1 MLEEEKNMELNA
13 KEGLYYIIFSL
24 ILGIVFDRLFFKVGI
39 GISHFIFLA
48 LCMSFFIWSLRKSI
62 KIEKN
67 LGWFLLIPI
76 SLLSFS
82 YTLYTNVVF
91 MLLNLVI
98 IPFLMVVSSIL
109 IQKPELK
116 WDKFTFIFY
125 MVKKGIINV
134 LESIGSPFAIIRKLI
149 VRKEKSKNKTIR
161 NQILIGLV
169 ISVPLLIII
178 LGLLNNADMVFSYYL
193 NNITT
198 IFDNINLNNVLPH
211 LILIII
217 IAFYLFGYVWG
228 FKKEDKD
235 YEKILNLEN
244 IGVEALIIITVLV
257 VLNVLYLLFTIIQFS
272 YLYGGGNMD
281 LPAGFTYAE
290 YARRGFFEL
299 AAVTFINFIIV
310 LCCLKYMK
318 KENKKLVTT
327 GNILFSFLILFTL
340 NMLYSANFK
349 LSLYEGSY
357 GYTYLRVFV
366 HLFMLLLFILSIIA
380 LIGIWYRKL
389 PIVKCLIVITLIM
402 YTVINYINIDAFIA
416 KKNIERYNNTGKIDI
431 SYLTSLSYEAV
442 PYLVELRNAEDPNMR
457 AAIDKKLN
465 NMKAEILRQKHLS
478 EFNFSRSRAEKL
490 INVIGK

>member
-1 MLEEEKNMELNA
+1 MLDEEKNMELNS

-24 ILGIVFDRLFFKVGI
+24 ILGIVFDRLFFSNGI
-39 GISHFIFLA
+39 GISHFIFLV
-48 LCMSFFIWSLRKSI
+48 LSISFFIWSMRKNI

-98 IPFLMVVSSIL
+98 IPFLMVASSIL
-109 IQKPELK
+109 IQNPKLK
-116 WDKFTFIFY
+116 WDKFTFVFY
-125 MVKKGIINV
+125 MVKKGFINV
-134 LESIGSPFAIIRKLI
+134 LGSIGSPFAIIGNLI
-149 VRKEKSKNKTIR
+149 FRKEKPKSETKSK
-161 NQILIGLV
+161 QILIGLV

-178 LGLLNNADMVFSYYL
+178 LGLLNNADMVFSFYL
-193 NNITT
+193 NNLTT
-198 IFDNINLNNVLPH
+198 IFSYINLNNVIPH
-211 LILIII
+211 LSIILI

-235 YEKILNLEN
+235 YEKILSLDN

-257 VLNVLYLLFTIIQFS
+257 VLNILYLLFTIIQFS
-272 YLYGGGNMD
+272 YLYGGGNMA
-281 LPAGFTYAE
+281 LPTGFTYAE

-299 AAVTFINFIIV
+299 TAVTFINFIIV

-318 KENKKLVTT
+318 RDNKKLVTA

-366 HLFMLLLFILSIIA
+366 HLFMLLLFILSIIV

-389 PIVKCLIVITLIM
+389 PIIKYLIVITVIM

-416 KKNIERYNNTGKIDI
+416 MKNVERYNNTGKIDI
-431 SYLTSLSYEAV
+431 SYLTSLSYEAA
-442 PYLVELRNAEDPNMR
+442 PYLIELRKAEDPNIR
-457 AAIDKKLN
+457 ASIDKKLN
-465 NMKAEILRQKHLS
+465 NMKTDILKQKNLS
-478 EFNFSRSRAEKL
+478 EFNFSRSRAEQL
-490 INVIGK
+490 IQAIGK

>member
-1 MLEEEKNMELNA
+1 MTEEEKSMEVYA

-24 ILGIVFDRLFFKVGI
+24 ILGIVFDRLFYSSGI

-48 LCMSFFIWSLRKSI
+48 LCISFFIWSVRKNI

-82 YTLYTNVVF
+82 YTFYTNVAF

-98 IPFLMVVSSIL
+98 IPFLMVASSIL
-109 IQKPELK
+109 IQNPKLK
-116 WDKFTFIFY
+116 WDKFSFVFY
-125 MVKKGIINV
+125 MIKKGFINV
-134 LESIGSPFAIIRKLI
+134 LGSLGSPFVIIRKLI
-149 VRKEKSKNKTIR
+149 IRKEKSQDKAIR
-161 NQILIGLV
+161 SQILIGLV

-217 IAFYLFGYVWG
+217 IAFYLFGYMWG

-235 YEKILNLEN
+235 YEKIINLEK

-257 VLNVLYLLFTIIQFS
+257 VLNMLYLLFTIIQFS
-272 YLYGGGNMD
+272 YLYGGGNMA

-318 KENKKLVTT
+318 RENRKLVTG
-327 GNILFSFLILFTL
+327 GNSLFSLLILFTL

-349 LSLYEGSY
+349 LSLYESSY

-366 HLFMLLLFILSIIA
+366 HLFMLLLFILSIIL

-389 PIVKCLIVITLIM
+389 SIVKSIIITTITM

-416 KKNIERYNNTGKIDI
+416 KKNIERYNNTGKVDI

-442 PYLVELRNAEDPNMR
+442 PYLIQLRNAEDPNIR
-457 AAIDKKLN
+457 TAIDKKLD
-465 NMKAEILRQKHLS
+465 NMKAEILRQKHLN
-478 EFNFSRSRAEKL
+478 EFNISRSRAEKL
-490 INVIGK
+490 LNAIQK